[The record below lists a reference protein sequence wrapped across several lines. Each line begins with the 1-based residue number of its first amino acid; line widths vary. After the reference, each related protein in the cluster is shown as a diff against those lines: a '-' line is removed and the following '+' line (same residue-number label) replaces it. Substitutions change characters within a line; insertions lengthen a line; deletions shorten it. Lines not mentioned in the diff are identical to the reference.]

1 MGKWIAI
8 KNFIGV
14 RWLRKFKD
22 REALRHY
29 QKKMLYRHMEFLKMH
44 SPYFKLRKEMRFK
57 DLPTMNKQIM
67 MEHFDEMNTLGLKKD
82 RALSIAIESEHTR
95 DFNPTYNGVS
105 VGLSSGTSGHRG
117 LFVVSDKERMEWA
130 GAMLAKMLS
139 KGHILHHRIAFFLR
153 ADNNLYE
160 TINSSAIQFRFFDL
174 MKPLKENLEEV
185 EQFRPTIL
193 VAPASVLKDIAK
205 EIHGGKV
212 KLDPERVVSVAEVL
226 NDADEVFLKQVFHK
240 NIIFQVYQCT
250 EGFLAYT
257 CSCGRM
263 HLNEDIVVVEKE
275 RLDGRRFIPIVTDF
289 RRTSQPIVRYRLN
302 DVLVESD
309 QTCPCGNPAT
319 VIERIEG
326 REDDIFLLPAADHT
340 IVRVYP
346 DFISRCL
353 VYVDAIRNY
362 RVIQIDPETIEIQLE
377 AETKDKTA
385 RDTSEREELMKK
397 QIIQEFE
404 RLADRQGFVKPK
416 ILFAEYTIEPGKKV
430 KRVERRF

>member
-8 KNFIGV
+8 KNFIEV

-29 QKKMLYRHMEFLKMH
+29 QRKMLHRHMEFLKLH
-44 SPYFKLRKEMRFK
+44 SPYFKLRREMRFK
-57 DLPTMNKQIM
+57 EFPTMNKQIM
-67 MEHFDEMNTLGLKKD
+67 MDHFDEMNTLGLKKEK
-82 RALSIAIESEHTR
+82 ALSIAIESEHTR

-117 LFVVSDKERMEWA
+117 LFVVSEKERMEWA
-130 GAMLAKMLS
+130 GAMLAKMLP

-174 MKPLKENLEEV
+174 MKPLKENLAEV
-185 EQFRPTIL
+185 EDYRPTIL

-205 EIHGGKV
+205 ELHAGKV

-226 NDADEVFLKQVFHK
+226 NEADEAFLKQVFHK
-240 NIIFQVYQCT
+240 DIIFQVYQCT

-257 CSCGRM
+257 CSCGRI

-275 RLDGRRFIPIVTDF
+275 HLDGRRFIPIITDF

-309 QTCPCGNPAT
+309 QKCPCGNPST

-326 REDDIFLLPAADHT
+326 REDDIFLFPSVDQKE
-340 IVRVYP
+340 VRVYP

-353 VYVDAIRNY
+353 VYVDAVRNY
-362 RVIQIDPETIEIQLE
+362 RVVQISPKIIEIQLD
-377 AETKDKTA
+377 ADTKNVTEGNASD
-385 RDTSEREELMKK
+385 REESMKE
-397 QIIQEFE
+397 QIIREFE
-404 RLADRQGFVKPK
+404 RLADKQGFVMPK
-416 ILFAEYTIEPGKKV
+416 ILFTEYTIEPGKKV